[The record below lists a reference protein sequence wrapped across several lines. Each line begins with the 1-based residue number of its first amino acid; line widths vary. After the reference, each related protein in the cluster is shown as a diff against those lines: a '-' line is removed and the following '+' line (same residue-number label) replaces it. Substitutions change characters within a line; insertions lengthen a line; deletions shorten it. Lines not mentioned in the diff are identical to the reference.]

1 MTNNK
6 LTDETLSAW
15 KMEAKISL
23 GETAKDGQDYSHHE
37 AILALVTELQERRKA
52 DSELVSHRY
61 KLDQSGD
68 VTSELTELRIR
79 RWKMQALRDAHNPES
94 TQQVKL
100 YACAMYEACEWIQ
113 EQFRD
118 DELSKKS

>member
-1 MTNNK
+1 MKN
-6 LTDETLSAW
+6 A
-15 KMEAKISL
+15 
-23 GETAKDGQDYSHHE
+23 GTAD
-37 AILALVTELQERRKA
+37 
-52 DSELVSHRY
+52 
-61 KLDQSGD
+61 
-68 VTSELTELRIR
+68 
-79 RWKMQALRDAHNPES
+79 NPES

>member
-1 MTNNK
+1 MNNNK
-6 LTDETLSAW
+6 LTE
-15 KMEAKISL
+15 
-23 GETAKDGQDYSHHE
+23 
-37 AILALVTELQERRKA
+37 
-52 DSELVSHRY
+52 VS
-61 KLDQSGD
+61 
-68 VTSELTELRIR
+68 IR

-113 EQFRD
+113 ERFRG